1 MPAVSVMM
9 RLLIVVS
16 GSYTGTAAFA
26 TAKYKKDDEAK
37 ALQNDENWLHAAR
50 FKGFSGESGSAVSAE
65 RPQRQLSERVSATFA
80 FAAKR
85 DDTWSKKIYERK

>member
-1 MPAVSVMM
+1 MLAVSVMM

-50 FKGFSGESGSAVSAE
+50 FKGFSGTMPSQRSDRKGNCLSA
-65 RPQRQLSERVSATFA
+65 
-80 FAAKR
+80 
-85 DDTWSKKIYERK
+85 